1 MPVYLRLR
9 AGDSF
14 TPGAWNLGG
23 KYRWMNTVAV
33 AWVAICVVIF
43 CLPFTPAAVPWR
55 DEFDWSA
62 VNYAPLTVG
71 GLFLIVGLWWLL
83 GAKDRYKGPVRTI
96 DELEAELAPDDE
108 HTTTTT

>member
-1 MPVYLRLR
+1 M
-9 AGDSF
+9 
-14 TPGAWNLGG
+14 
-23 KYRWMNTVAV
+23 
-33 AWVAICVVIF
+33 
-43 CLPFTPAAVPWR
+43 PWR

-108 HTTTTT
+108 PRTTTTT